1 MAKTAKTTAK
11 GYRPATTAI
20 HGGILRSQFGENS
33 EAIFLTQSYVYE
45 SAEEA
50 AARFKG
56 DDPGFIYSRYAN
68 PTVAMFEERM
78 RLLEGAGASRAT
90 ASGMAAVTSVFLCH
104 LRAGD
109 HVVAAKALFGSC
121 RYVVED
127 LLPRYGIGSTLVD
140 GTDLG
145 QWKQAVQKGKTRA
158 FFLESP
164 TNPTLDV
171 IDIAEVAG
179 IAHQA
184 GARLI
189 VDNVFATPI
198 LQKPLTLG
206 ADIVVYSATKH
217 IDGQGRCLG
226 GVVLA
231 DEKFVADHLHTF
243 LRQTGPSLSPF
254 NAWVL
259 LKGLETLELRVERQ
273 SQNALEIA
281 NRLANNPAVS
291 RVIYPGRADHPQ
303 ADLVK
308 RQMLGGS
315 TLIAFEVAGGQAA
328 AFRASNALKV
338 VRISNNLG
346 DAKSLITHPTTTTHQ
361 RLSEEAR
368 LELGITP
375 GMLRL
380 SIGLEDWRD
389 LADDLDSA
397 LATLR

>member
-164 TNPTLDV
+164 TNPTLEV
-171 IDIAEVAG
+171 IDIAEVAE

-397 LATLR
+397 LATLK